1 MIEEKYRKEVWSRN
15 EPYMADHCTTVD
27 LEPCCKK
34 NKNRVEDQEKIPVQF
49 FSSGYLTNI

>member
-15 EPYMADHCTTVD
+15 EPYMADPCTTVD

-49 FSSGYLTNI
+49 FNFGYHMNI